1 MNILVW
7 GINYAP
13 EAAGIAP
20 YNVALC
26 EYLHEEGHGVQM
38 LTSFAYYPEWKK
50 SPADKGQLY
59 RTDEVHGVPVHRC
72 WHYVPAKVSSLKRI
86 IHEGTFVLSS
96 FLRGLTLPRPDVIFV
111 ASPPLLLGPAG
122 WLLGLLRGA
131 PFIFHVQDLQPD
143 AAVGLG
149 MLKQNTFT
157 RMLYGLESFT
167 YRNAARVSG
176 ISQGILR
183 AFREKGVPESKLVH
197 FPNGFRT
204 PDANTIPKP
213 GRWRARRGFAPDD
226 FLAVYGGNLGVKQGL
241 EILIEAAPLLKERR
255 VRIVICGNGAAQAR
269 IQAEI
274 EQRRLP
280 NLTLLPMHYDEDFR
294 EMMVDTDLCLIT
306 QQTGTGQYFFPSKL
320 LSALAFARPTLAVA
334 DDNNELA
341 EVLKQG
347 GFGVRTTPN
356 QPAELAA
363 ELDRLARLD
372 AGELRR
378 MGKAG
383 QCFGQQYAFE
393 KVLPDF
399 ESVLRQLAPVNKRIL
414 AAESPAESFAG

>member
-1 MNILVW
+1 MSAAAAEKPLNVLVW

-26 EYLHEEGHGVQM
+26 EYLHEAGHAVHM

-50 SPADKGQLY
+50 LPGDEGRWF
-59 RTDEVHGVPVHRC
+59 RTDDVRGVPVHRC
-72 WHYVPAKVSSLKRI
+72 WHYVPQKVSSLKRI
-86 IHEGTFVLSS
+86 VHEGTFVLTS

-111 ASPPLLLGPAG
+111 ASPPLLLGAAAW
-122 WLLGLLRGA
+122 WLGKLRRA
-131 PFIFHVQDLQPD
+131 PYIFHVQDLQPD

-149 MLKQNTFT
+149 MLRQSPFT
-157 RMLYGLESFT
+157 RMLYQLEALA
-167 YRNAARVSG
+167 YKKAARVSG

-183 AFREKGVPESKLVH
+183 MFRDKGVPETKQVH

-204 PDANTIPKP
+204 PDLSALPTP
-213 GRWRARRGFAPDD
+213 GRWRAKQGFAPDD

-241 EILIEAAPLLKERR
+241 EILIDAAALLREKR
-255 VRIVICGNGAAQAR
+255 VRLVICGHGAARDR

-274 EQRRLP
+274 ERRHPP
-280 NLTLLPMHYDEDFR
+280 NLTLLPMHYGEDFR

-334 DDNNELA
+334 DDHNELA
-341 EVLKQG
+341 FVLRDG
-347 GFGVRTTPN
+347 GFGVRTSPG

-372 AGELRR
+372 VNALRR
-378 MGKAG
+378 MGEAG
-383 QCFGQQYAFE
+383 RQFGQQFAFE

-399 ESVLRQLAPVNKRIL
+399 EKVLRTV
-414 AAESPAESFAG
+414 AAAR

>member
-1 MNILVW
+1 MSTAAAQKPLNVLVW

-26 EYLHEEGHGVQM
+26 EYLHEAGHEVHM

-50 SPADKGQLY
+50 LPADEGRWF
-59 RTDEVHGVPVHRC
+59 RTDDVRGVPVHRC
-72 WHYVPAKVSSLKRI
+72 WHYVPLKVSSLKRI
-86 IHEGTFVLSS
+86 VHEGTFVLIS
-96 FLRGLTLPRPDVIFV
+96 FLRGLALPRPDVIFV
-111 ASPPLLLGPAG
+111 ASPPLLLGAAA
-122 WLLGLLRGA
+122 WLLGKLRRA
-131 PFIFHVQDLQPD
+131 PYIFHVQDLQPD

-149 MLKQNTFT
+149 MLKPSTFT
-157 RMLYGLESFT
+157 RLLYKLEAFA
-167 YRNAARVSG
+167 YEKAARVSG

-183 AFREKGVPESKLVH
+183 AFRDKSVPESKQVY

-204 PDANTIPKP
+204 PSLAEVPAP
-213 GRWRARRGFAPDD
+213 GRWRARQGFAPDD

-241 EILIEAAPLLKERR
+241 EILIEAAALLKEKR
-255 VRIVICGNGAAQAR
+255 VRLVICGNGAAQAR

-274 EQRRLP
+274 ERRRPP
-280 NLTLLPMHYDEDFR
+280 NLSLFPMQYGEDFR

-334 DDNNELA
+334 DDHNELA
-341 EVLKQG
+341 LVLKDG
-347 GFGVRTTPN
+347 GFGVRTSPD

-372 AGELRR
+372 PGELRR
-378 MGKAG
+378 MGEAG
-383 QCFGQQYAFE
+383 RTFGQQFAFE

-399 ESVLRQLAPVNKRIL
+399 EKVLREV
-414 AAESPAESFAG
+414 AAAR